1 MVALRMV
8 ALTRGRRWRSWPT
21 LLAYL
26 APTAVVLA
34 GLLGY
39 PLYQLVQISLYD
51 YGQEQVSGGAPIRWL
66 GLGNYLKLFADP
78 QFWTVLLQTVV
89 FAAVCVAATV
99 VVGLLLA
106 FLAMRLHPW
115 VRTVLFLAALGAWAA
130 PAVTGSTVWL
140 FMFDANFG
148 IVNEVLTQLGLATFA
163 GHSWTFGK
171 LSAFGL
177 VAAEVV
183 WCAFPF
189 AMVTLYAALNGIPE
203 EVLEAAALD
212 GVSPLRTL
220 RAVIVPMLRPALA
233 VVTVQSI
240 IWDMKI
246 FGQIYI
252 MTDGG
257 GIAGQNLVLNV
268 YAYQKAFAAAQ
279 YGGGAAIGV
288 VTVIL
293 LLVVSV
299 AYLNST
305 RRRGEEL

>member
-1 MVALRMV
+1 M
-8 ALTRGRRWRSWPT
+8 

-26 APTAVVLA
+26 APAAVVLI

-39 PLYQLVQISLYD
+39 PLYQLVQMSFYD
-51 YGQEQVSGGAPIRWL
+51 YGQEQVSGGAPVHWI
-66 GLGNYLKLFADP
+66 GLDNYTALFGDP
-78 QFWTVLLQTVV
+78 QFWSVLLQTVL
-89 FAAVCVAATV
+89 FAAVCVVLTIL
-99 VVGLLLA
+99 VGLLLA
-106 FLAMRLHPW
+106 FLAARLRPW
-115 VRTVLFLAALGAWAA
+115 VRTVLFIAALEAWAA

-148 IVNEVLTQLGLATFA
+148 IVNEVLTSLGMAYFD

-183 WCAFPF
+183 WCSFPF
-189 AMVTLYAALNGIPE
+189 VMVTLYAGLRGISPD
-203 EVLEAAALD
+203 VLEAAALD
-212 GVSPLRTL
+212 GASGRRTL
-220 RAVIVPMLRPALA
+220 VSIVIPMLRPALT
-233 VVTVQSI
+233 VVTIQSI
-240 IWDMKI
+240 IWDMKV

-257 GIAGQNLVLNV
+257 GIAGRNLVLNV
-268 YAYQKAFAAAQ
+268 YAYQKAFASSQ
-279 YGGGAAIGV
+279 YGAGAAIGV

-293 LLVVSV
+293 LLLVTVVH
-299 AYLNST
+299 LNIT

>member
-1 MVALRMV
+1 VATT
-8 ALTRGRRWRSWPT
+8 TRVRRRRVRPA

-26 APTAVVLA
+26 TPAAIVLI

-39 PLYQLVQISLYD
+39 PLYQLVQISFYD

-66 GLGNYLKLFADP
+66 GLGNYTALLADP
-78 QFWTVLLQTVV
+78 AFWTVLIQTMV
-89 FAAVCVAATV
+89 FAAVCVVLTV
-99 VVGLLLA
+99 VTGLLLA
-106 FLAMRLHPW
+106 FLSAKLRPW
-115 VRTVLFLAALGAWAA
+115 VRTVLFVAALGAWAA

-148 IVNEVLTQLGLATFA
+148 IVNEVLTELGLATFE

-171 LSAFGL
+171 ISAFGL
-177 VAAEVV
+177 VAAEIV
-183 WCAFPF
+183 WCSFPF
-189 AMVTLYAALNGIPE
+189 AMVTLYAALHGIPG
-203 EVLEAAALD
+203 EVLEAASLD
-212 GVSPLRTL
+212 GASAMRTL
-220 RAVIVPMLRPALA
+220 RSVIVPILRPALA

-268 YAYQKAFAAAQ
+268 YAYQKAFAASQ
-279 YGGGAAIGV
+279 YGSGAAIGV

-293 LLVVSV
+293 LLAVSV
-299 AYLNST
+299 AYLYTT